1 MPGIQSGDKVGLIP
15 ATEARTSWSP
25 RHDRLDL
32 HPCINLDTDWCFVDS
47 LRVRPAWG
55 DRCLFR
61 DGGALGRAAPF
72 SQGPSGSPRSDL
84 PLRRPG
90 GRAPIVARRRFT
102 PWLKGRSET
111 GGVGSEVLPVGT
123 RATAQADFV
132 QGLGVVILNGVRWN
146 AESQDAIRAGDPVW
160 LTGRQG
166 LILRVS
172 ATPPQAALMPPSN
185 ER

>member
-1 MPGIQSGDKVGLIP
+1 MIDWTFTPASIWILIGVWLILSEFALPGVIAVFFGMAALLVGLLLFLNVP
-15 ATEARTSWSP
+15 
-25 RHDRLDL
+25 LDL
-32 HPCINLDTDWCFVDS
+32 PGQIF
-47 LRVRPAWG
+47 
-55 DRCLFR
+55 LF
-61 DGGALGRAAPF
+61 GVLGVAL
-72 SQGPSGSPRSDL
+72 L
-84 PLRRPG
+84 L
-90 GRAPIVARRRFT
+90 VARRRFT
-102 PWLKGRSET
+102 PWLKGKSET

-172 ATPPQAALMPPSN
+172 ATPPQAP
-185 ER
+185 

>member
-1 MPGIQSGDKVGLIP
+1 MIDWTFTPASIWILIGVLLILSEFALPGVIAVFFGMAALLVGLLLFLKVP
-15 ATEARTSWSP
+15 
-25 RHDRLDL
+25 LDL
-32 HPCINLDTDWCFVDS
+32 PGQIF
-47 LRVRPAWG
+47 
-55 DRCLFR
+55 LF
-61 DGGALGRAAPF
+61 GVLGVAL
-72 SQGPSGSPRSDL
+72 L
-84 PLRRPG
+84 LL
-90 GRAPIVARRRFT
+90 ARRRFT

-132 QGLGVVILNGVRWN
+132 QGLGVVVLNGVRWN

-172 ATPPQAALMPPSN
+172 ATPPQSA
-185 ER
+185 